1 MGTEEV
7 RRGRGRKVSE
17 GGRKGREGKNNL
29 EPFGLGRHREA
40 VLWESSW
47 IFTADDTCTPR

>member
-7 RRGRGRKVSE
+7 RRGRGRKGSE
-17 GGRKGREGKNNL
+17 GGGKGREGKNNL

-47 IFTADDTCTPR
+47 IFTAGDTCTP